1 MMRKM
6 LIAMAAAVFTGLVFC
21 GYLLLTD
28 SVPTPAEQVTDA
40 KDLPLQST
48 DIMPGEIGEPI
59 VKVAYQSRYV
69 SLDPQTKALSRVLG
83 FETLLNPG
91 SDSPR
96 WQVEKPYIEFYES
109 SYVCRM
115 DSDRGTFTVDTSGG
129 SVSPTDAQLEGNVV
143 IHIKPRPGGRLSET
157 FIYLED
163 LVFSSERSEFS
174 TDGPVRVVSD
184 ETLLEGFGMIL
195 IFNTGTGRLEYLN
208 IRDLEQLVIR
218 NVVEPDRQVA
228 SADSPESQPDT
239 VSAAEPATAS
249 TASTASAVP
258 QAPAKDFYRCT
269 LEDNVMIRYGKQ
281 LVVAGADNVS
291 IQNIP
296 LKSGADASA
305 PEDKPRRP
313 AAEAGAQTQQ
323 AAAAAETQQGTT
335 APEIANADA
344 SRDVVVTCDGGI
356 IFEPMARAAA
366 RASASPLNV
375 QMTGAPLRI
384 ERMSG
389 TDTDAMQK
397 EMLVN
402 CARLE
407 YMPQEDVLKL
417 FTNDSQPQITMNAQ
431 ASNSRIETFGDVWW
445 NRKTRKANVAGPGRI
460 YLARGSAEPS
470 EVNFRGAMDLL
481 FDESASA
488 SDAAIERINLVGGMD
503 ALLKEDGWYKTSAQT
518 AQLDFGPE
526 NMLSEAFLDGSV
538 KFESLRQDNPQ
549 RATSQSA
556 SFRFGP
562 QNTLQTAQMNGG
574 VYFESRENDKTS
586 QAAAQTAVFHFDN
599 SKMRTADLQGQVR
612 FESEAGQF
620 LSADAT
626 IDFAADATGAMKPGK
641 VTTAGNAVLL
651 AAVSQADEPPA
662 KFEAKKIDYDLLTRS
677 GLAYGPVRF
686 TFYQQAENQSS
697 SVEPWIPVVITAD
710 ENARFLSDQNG
721 DMERVIFNK
730 NVLAAREFKSF
741 GYTERDQFHG
751 DKLTVFLSPGEQES
765 GIREIQM
772 SEGKVFAEAVRTNG
786 AEKLSHIKLNA
797 SNIGWSRHQ
806 NVILATGPGQ
816 VELDNSHAVPTGTAQ
831 GTKAMAER
839 PCFARL
845 VGFDTLRWDLNAQTM
860 TADGKEDTLQMAY
873 VPLAEGKP
881 EKFLFANSVRFDV
894 SFAKDAAGKTVLK
907 RAFTDK
913 GITFRELN
921 ADRSKVLNEI
931 MGHTLDYSPVD
942 GSNWVRVSGTPAVP
956 VYLNGGRVP
965 SVFVNVDT
973 GKIETSLSKV
983 PSIYSK

>member
-1 MMRKM
+1 MRKT
-6 LIAMAAAVFTGLVFC
+6 LIALAAAAFTGLLFC
-21 GYLLLTD
+21 GYLLLTE
-28 SVPTPAEQVTDA
+28 SGPTSAEQAATA
-40 KDLPLQST
+40 QDLPLQST
-48 DIMPGEIGEPI
+48 DIMPNEIGEAI
-59 VKVAYQSRYV
+59 VKVAYKSRYV

-115 DSDRGTFTVDTSGG
+115 DSDRGTFTVEASGG
-129 SVSPTDAQLEGNVV
+129 SVTPTDAQLEGNVV

-184 ETLLEGFGMIL
+184 NTLLEGFGMIL

-208 IRDLEQLVIR
+208 IRDLEQLVLR
-218 NVVEPDRQVA
+218 NVVQPDQQIASGDNPEIQPDATAAALTPSASTTSVSQA
-228 SADSPESQPDT
+228 SAPDY
-239 VSAAEPATAS
+239 
-249 TASTASAVP
+249 
-258 QAPAKDFYRCT
+258 YRCT

-296 LKSGADASA
+296 LKSGSDASPSDASGKSTDHA
-305 PEDKPRRP
+305 PQPD
-313 AAEAGAQTQQ
+313 
-323 AAAAAETQQGTT
+323 AETGVRQGDTSS
-335 APEIANADA
+335 AVANADS

-356 IFEPMARAAA
+356 IFEPMARVAA

-384 ERMSG
+384 KRLSE
-389 TDTDAMQK
+389 TDADTVRQD
-397 EMLVN
+397 MLVN

-407 YMPQEDVLKL
+407 YMPQEDVLRL

-445 NRKTRKANVAGPGRI
+445 NRKTRTANVAGPGRI
-460 YLARGSAEPS
+460 FLARGTDSASEPS

-481 FDESASA
+481 FDESAAS
-488 SDAAIERINLVGGMD
+488 SDAAIERINLTGGMD

-526 NMLSEAFLDGSV
+526 NMLSQAFLDGSV
-538 KFESLRQDNPQ
+538 RFESLHQDNPQ

-556 SFRFGP
+556 SFLFGP
-562 QNTLQTAQMNGG
+562 QNTLQTARMNGN
-574 VYFESRENDKTS
+574 VFFESREKEKTS

-599 SKMRTADLQGQVR
+599 SKIQTADLQGQVR
-612 FESEAGQF
+612 FQSEAGQF
-620 LSADAT
+620 MSADAT

-641 VTTAGNAVLL
+641 VTTAGSAVLL
-651 AAVSQADEPPA
+651 AAVSQADELPA
-662 KFEAKKIDYDLLTRS
+662 KFEARKIDYDLLTRS
-677 GLAYGPVRF
+677 GLAHGPVRF
-686 TFYQQAENQSS
+686 TFYQQAEDQSS

-710 ENARFLSDQNG
+710 ENAQFVSDQNG
-721 DMERVIFNK
+721 EMERVIFNR
-730 NVLAAREFKSF
+730 NVAAVREFKSF
-741 GYTERDQFHG
+741 GYTELNKFHG
-751 DKLTVFLSPGEQES
+751 DKLTVFLSPGSRENA
-765 GIREIQM
+765 IREILM
-772 SEGKVFAEAVRTNG
+772 SEGKVFAEAIRTNG
-786 AEKLSHIKLNA
+786 TEKLSHVRLNA
-797 SNIGWSRHQ
+797 STIGWSRHQ
-806 NVILATGPGQ
+806 NVILAVGPGR
-816 VELDNSHAVPTGTAQ
+816 VELDNSHAAPTGDAE
-831 GTKAMAER
+831 GAKSLAER

-845 VGFDTLRWDLNAQTM
+845 DGFDTLRWDLNAQTM
-860 TADGKEDTLQMAY
+860 TADGKEDTLQLAY
-873 VPLAEGKP
+873 VPLADGKP

-894 SFAKDAAGKTVLK
+894 NFGKDATARTVVN

-921 ADRSKVLNEI
+921 ADRSKVLNEVI
-931 MGHTLDYSPVD
+931 GHTLDYSPVD
-942 GSNWVRVSGTPAVP
+942 GANWVRVSGTPAVP
-956 VYLNGGRVP
+956 VYLNGARFP
-965 SVFVNVDT
+965 AVFVNVDT
-973 GKIETSLSKV
+973 GKIETSLSRV
-983 PSIYSK
+983 PSVYSR